1 MKSSISQLISFVKYL
16 SALSLLSL
24 SYFASAADP
33 VSTYIHQGKAVSP
46 WKLQVGN
53 GLNWSIPVKNQTGET
68 ERANLTVKP
77 AKKSTKGDSLNVK
90 WRGREVKNQ
99 WGGNLLHDSSLT
111 INKNKVD
118 ISSVEDLA
126 AINFDMRVLRKPNKV
141 TSLTL
146 RCKYT
151 NKCEGKIVLNKLLDQ
166 MPEDEWSPLTLP
178 LNCFNPDGEFDFS
191 QLTDII
197 ISTQGK
203 LEFDLARV
211 DLVAL
216 PKGHKGCKK

>member
-1 MKSSISQLISFVKYL
+1 MKTSITQLITVIKWL
-16 SALSLLSL
+16 LPCSLFSL
-24 SYFASAADP
+24 SPNVLAADP

-53 GLNWSIPVKNQTGET
+53 GLNWSIPVKDQKGET
-68 ERANLTVKP
+68 ERSNLTVKP
-77 AKKSTKGDSLNVK
+77 AKKSQSGDAINVK

-99 WGGNLLHDSSLT
+99 WGGNILYDSSFT
-111 INKNKVD
+111 INKHKVD

-126 AINFDMRVLRKPNKV
+126 AISFDMKVIRKPSKPTSLVLRCN
-141 TSLTL
+141 
-146 RCKYT
+146 YT
-151 NKCEGKIVLNKLLDQ
+151 NKCEGKLVIDKLLDN
-166 MPEDEWSPLTLP
+166 MPEDEWSQLTLP

-191 QLTDII
+191 KMTDIM

-203 LEFDLARV
+203 LEFDLSTV
-211 DLVAL
+211 GLVAL